1 MFNLCKILN
10 ADTMKKVILIAF
22 ISLLAGT
29 SYAQTTKVGTVD
41 RYYILNKMPEIIVME
56 NALKDYNKELQNDL
70 KEKLDNYDKVY
81 KTAEAN
87 FDMMTNAQKEAKQK
101 ELTDLEN
108 DISKFRQNGAQ
119 LIQLKENELMMPLYR
134 KINDYVALVAK
145 ELSFT
150 QIFYTGDSNLAY
162 LDSAFDIT
170 AEVLDKMGLAK

>member
-29 SYAQTTKVGTVD
+29 SYAQTT
-41 RYYILNKMPEIIVME
+41 

-70 KEKLDNYDKVY
+70 KEKLDNYYKVY

-150 QIFYTGDSNLAY
+150 QIFFTGDSNLAY

-170 AEVLDKMGLAK
+170 AEVLDKMGLVK

>member
-1 MFNLCKILN
+1 
-10 ADTMKKVILIAF
+10 MKKVLLIAF

-41 RYYILNKMPEIIVME
+41 RYYILTKMPELVGME

-119 LIQLKENELMMPLYR
+119 LIQLKENELITPLYS

-150 QIFYTGDSNLAY
+150 QIFFTGDSNLVY
-162 LDSAFDIT
+162 LDPAFDIT
-170 AEVLDKMGLAK
+170 SKVLDKMGLEK